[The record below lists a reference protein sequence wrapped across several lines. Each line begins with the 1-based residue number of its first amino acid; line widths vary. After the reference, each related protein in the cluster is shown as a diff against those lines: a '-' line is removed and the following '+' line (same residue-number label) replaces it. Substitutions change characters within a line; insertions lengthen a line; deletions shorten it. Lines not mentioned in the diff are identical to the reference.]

1 MTEITRVPL
10 LPIARGSVGKLWLG
24 AALAV
29 AAGSGLAW
37 ATMPTL
43 VSVKT
48 LTAGEGASPTMTD
61 VAIVKLHGT
70 LKDGTEFQP
79 EAVGP
84 LPLGKMIPG
93 FTKALLQMQ
102 RGGKYKVVI
111 PAKLGYGDRA
121 NGPIPPNSDLYFDVD
136 VLEIMSAE
144 QFQMQQMLQQMQGQG
159 GGQGGAHGGAPGEA
173 PAPEGAAP
181 KP

>member
-10 LPIARGSVGKLWLG
+10 LPIARGALGKLWLG
-24 AALAV
+24 AIVAV
-29 AAGSGLAW
+29 AAGAGLAW
-37 ATMPTL
+37 ATMPAL

-48 LTAGEGASPTMTD
+48 ETAGEGASPTISD
-61 VAIVKLHGT
+61 VAIVKLRGT

-79 EAVGP
+79 EALGP

-102 RGGKYKVVI
+102 RGGKYQVMI
-111 PAKLGYGDRA
+111 PASLGYGDQA
-121 NGPIPPNSDLYFDVD
+121 NGMIPPNSDLYFDVE
-136 VLEIMSAE
+136 VLEFMSAE
-144 QFQMQQMLQQMQGQG
+144 QFQMQQMRQQMQGQG
-159 GGQGGAHGGAPGEA
+159 GPGGPGGQ

-181 KP
+181 TP